1 MTGISSE
8 QEAVELLQRFGL
20 KEYEAHSFVA
30 LSRVPHGTAKD
41 ISEISEV
48 PRTRVY
54 DATGVLETKGLVE
67 VQHSNPQVFRAVSIE
82 AAAEILRDEYESRT
96 DRLVRTL
103 REIDATEF
111 EADEQLTQEVWALSG
126 PATITQ
132 RTRQLLDEAD
142 YEVVIVLS
150 HEAIVDDALLSR
162 IQAAQDRGVTV
173 LVGTVSNE
181 IRERVEE
188 ALPEATAFASGLEWL
203 QGSAT
208 IDSPLPLERNGQTD
222 RKRGHANGDGAT
234 GEGTA
239 EISRL
244 LLVDRSTILVSSY
257 HEAESGDLTHEQ
269 AIFGRGFE
277 NGLVTIVRRLMAT
290 GLLAET
296 DPGRATSDGS

>member
-1 MTGISSE
+1 MTDLSSE

-20 KEYEAHSFVA
+20 KEYEARSFVA

-54 DATGVLETKGLVE
+54 DATGVLESKGLVE

-82 AAAEILRDEYESRT
+82 EAAEILRDEYESRT
-96 DRLVRTL
+96 ERLVTTL
-103 REIDATEF
+103 QEMDAAEF

-126 PATITQ
+126 PSTITQ

-142 YEVVIVLS
+142 HEVVIVLG
-150 HEAIVDDALLSR
+150 HESVVDDALLDR
-162 IQAAQDRGVTV
+162 IQAGQDRGVTV
-173 LVGTVSNE
+173 LIGTVSDE

-188 ALPEATAFASGLEWL
+188 ALPEATVFASGLEWL
-203 QGSAT
+203 QGSQI
-208 IDSPLPLERNGQTD
+208 IDSPLPLERNSETD
-222 RKRGHANGDGAT
+222 TGLGRTDDGPT
-234 GEGTA
+234 REGTT

-244 LLVDRSTILVSSY
+244 LLVDRGTILVSSY
-257 HEAESGDLTHEQ
+257 RETESGGLTHEQ

-290 GLLAET
+290 GLLPT
-296 DPGRATSDGS
+296 VDPGQSTSDES